1 MNLKKQLKNFT
12 FVFIAAVMVIA
23 GLMPAF
29 ADADIKLYIDGKSIN
44 EGAKPVTVNGVTLL
58 PLRLVSERLGGVVNW
73 DDKAGKATINTAA
86 FEIVFSLNE
95 KKYMHNGAT
104 KQLEVPAQMIEGVV
118 MIPIR
123 AFGEAINARV
133 GYDSKNRIA
142 KVDYFMAMAGNLKIT
157 GSTTVQPIAQAAA
170 DRLMKSNPYVN
181 ITVAGGGSGAG
192 VKDTIAGTNN
202 IGMSSRDLTDAEL
215 QKINAVPIADDGI
228 AIIVN
233 PANPVKN
240 LTKEQVKK
248 IFLGEIKN
256 WSEVGGNNAPILVQT
271 RETGSGTR
279 ASFEEMALEKKSVV
293 GTATPAP
300 SSALILQAVAK
311 SPNAIGYDSV
321 GFVDKTV
328 HIVSIDGVTPTA
340 QTVNKKQY
348 LLGRSLYML
357 YNGKPKGPTA
367 VFIDYIRT
375 MEVQREIIVKEG
387 FLSLY

>member
-1 MNLKKQLKNFT
+1 MTMMKFVKKSLVAFLMVALIGLST
-12 FVFIAAVMVIA
+12 GGVFAS
-23 GLMPAF
+23 
-29 ADADIKLYIDGKSIN
+29 DDIKLYIDGKLMTD
-44 EGAKPVTVNGVTLL
+44 GAKPTLVSGVTLL
-58 PLRLVSERLGGVVNW
+58 PLRLVSEQLGGVVTW
-73 DDKAGKATINTAA
+73 DANAQKAKINTAA
-86 FEIVFSLNE
+86 FEIIFTLNE
-95 KKYMHNGAT
+95 KKYTVEGASKT
-104 KQLEVPAQMIEGVV
+104 LEVAPQMINGSV

-123 AFGEAINARV
+123 AFGDAINARV
-133 GYDSKNRIA
+133 AYDGKSRIA

-170 DRLMKSNPYVN
+170 DRLMKANKYIN

-202 IGMSSRDLTDAEL
+202 IGMSSRDLTADEL
-215 QKINAVPIADDGI
+215 KKINAVAIADDGI
-228 AIIVN
+228 AIMVH
-233 PANPVKN
+233 PSNPVKN
-240 LTKEQVKK
+240 ITKDQAKK

-256 WSEVGGNNAPILVQT
+256 WKEVGGDNAPILVQT

-279 ASFEEMALEKKSVV
+279 ASFEELLLDKKSVV

-311 SPNAIGYDSV
+311 NPNAIGYDSV
-321 GFVDKTV
+321 GFIDATV
-328 HIVSIDGVTPTA
+328 KVVSIDGVVA
-340 QTVNKKQY
+340 NAKTVNNRSY
-348 LLGRSLYML
+348 AIGRSIYML

-375 MEVQREIIVKEG
+375 MEVQKEIIIKEG